1 MTSQQKENRFLKNV
15 TARGPFC
22 KNVGAVGGVSK
33 KEFDKDVFPDWMKG
47 TEGGVR
53 TKLQG

>member
-1 MTSQQKENRFLKNV
+1 MSSQQKENRFLKNV

-33 KEFDKDVFPDWMKG
+33 KESDKDVFPDWMKG